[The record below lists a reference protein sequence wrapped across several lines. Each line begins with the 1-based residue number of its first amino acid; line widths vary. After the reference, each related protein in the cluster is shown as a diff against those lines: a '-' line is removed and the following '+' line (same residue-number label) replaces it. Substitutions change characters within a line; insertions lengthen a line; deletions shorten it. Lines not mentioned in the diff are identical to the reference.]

1 MKLSAKMMTRFVRL
15 ILQDKFTAED
25 QGETTTLRQAREV
38 TEGKD
43 IRIAGGV
50 YTVLQYLNVG
60 FVDELSIALAPV
72 FLGYGIRLFDGIDR
86 RNVALKIVK
95 AIHSPLFTHLQY
107 AVTKQ

>member
-1 MKLSAKMMTRFVRL
+1 MKTRFVRL
-15 ILQDKFTAED
+15 ILQDKFPAED
-25 QGETTTLRQAREV
+25 QGETTTLRKAREV

-60 FVDELSIALAPV
+60 FVGELSIALAPV
-72 FLGYGIRLFDGIDR
+72 FFGYGIRLFDGIDR